1 MAFIGKQPTPSPLTA
16 SDITDAIITNAKLA
30 QDIISGETE
39 LATAPAAT
47 DELLVSD
54 AGVLKRVDVSLVGG
68 TNTPIVSVDM
78 TGSDPAISSGAYT
91 KIQMNTERV
100 DTDNAFDNSSNYT
113 FTVPS
118 GKAGKYFM
126 IGFARISALNGTSDF
141 AVLQLANSGRS
152 TVYNSNIQSGN
163 SGYGYAA
170 ITVSCARDLSVGD
183 TVSLFAYG
191 SEGINIADGNCNL
204 TVYKLIA

>member
-1 MAFIGKQPTPSPLTA
+1 MGTIKATNIEPIANNGTVTLGSSGDTFTVPSGVTVNM
-16 SDITDAIITNAKLA
+16 S
-30 QDIISGETE
+30 S
-39 LATAPAAT
+39 ATQT
-47 DELLVSD
+47 
-54 AGVLKRVDVSLVGG
+54 GVGG
-68 TNTPIVSVDM
+68 ANTPIVSVDM
-78 TGSDPAISSGAYT
+78 TGSDPTISSGAYT

-126 IGFARISALNGTSDF
+126 IGFARIQALNGTSDF

-152 TVYNSNIQSGN
+152 TVYNSNVQSGN
-163 SGYGYAA
+163 SGYGFAA

-191 SEGINIADGNCNL
+191 SEEINIADGNCNL
-204 TVYKLIA
+204 TVYKLID